1 MSTLLSAA
9 RLLSVLLLLR
19 PNHRCHA
26 LSLLSDRGNRFDSSS
41 ANRPR
46 GAPKTTAAA
55 AHADR
60 RNVARDIIAG
70 GAGIFCTSAALA
82 FSPAPSFAMYENAPA
97 VPEES
102 QQIQL
107 PSGGK
112 NAPAIPEESQ
122 QIQLPSGVMYVD
134 LRPGSGDVVEEG
146 KRVNVQWVL
155 KRSNGY
161 FVDSSSNNDGVPFIF
176 TVGDPKGAMAGVDEG
191 IRGMR
196 VGGIRRIIV
205 PPNLDRGGGRREA
218 GTYTR
223 GVRSQAEDEEGHVA
237 AEGYTRRV
245 HRGGCQG
252 DESSIASHTAGMCN
266 SRSPLIRGIPFK

>member
-107 PSGGK
+107 PSG
-112 NAPAIPEESQ
+112 
-122 QIQLPSGVMYVD
+122 VMYVD

-205 PPNLDRGGGRREA
+205 PPNLAYVEGVEDGKPGPIPA
-218 GTYTR
+218 GFGPKQR
-223 GVRSQAEDEEGHVA
+223 M
-237 AEGYTRRV
+237 RRV
-245 HRGGCQG
+245 MLLLK
-252 DESSIASHTAGMCN
+252 D
-266 SRSPLIRGIPFK
+266 IPGEYIVVDVKATRVQ